1 MAHTQKRVWHSVTNQ
16 DHAEIYIT
24 FENGATAMFVTSH
37 IAAVKRPQIQILGT
51 RGSIEKLDE
60 NRLAVTT
67 IEKEGFRLDSTYTM
81 KQEGD
86 WKDYYRNVCD
96 HLVRGEPLAVTA
108 RSAKRVIGVFEAAK
122 LSAEKGASVPPVKG
136 CE

>member
-1 MAHTQKRVWHSVTNQ
+1 MARTQKRVWHSVTNE
-16 DHAEIYIT
+16 DHAEIYIA
-24 FENGATAMFVTSH
+24 FENGATAMFMTSH
-37 IAAVKRPQIQILGT
+37 IAAVKRPQIQIVGT

-60 NRLAVTT
+60 KRLAVATVDRD
-67 IEKEGFRLDSTYTM
+67 GFRLDSIYEM
-81 KQEGD
+81 RHEGD

-108 RSAKRVIGVFEAAK
+108 NSAKRVIGVFEAAK
-122 LSAEKGASVPPVKG
+122 LSAEKGTSVPPAKG